1 MNHTRRHMATPPQ
14 VPGSRPYITVVQYN
28 CLADGLSGGDAGF
41 DSLPPDE
48 MAWPKR
54 GFELTRKIIDA
65 DADVVCLQEVDHYH
79 DTFRPALHAQGYDG
93 VYREDEWSPCIK
105 TTDGKLADGVAIFY
119 KREKLEL
126 LGMHVPFTPRDVKVP
141 PIEERRDAGKC
152 LVARLRMRAPIEQR
166 RGPGWRYY
174 TCAKLDFIV
183 ATLHLAS
190 EKNEEGVKRREA
202 QALCA
207 MKEILTFKAM
217 SGAGREDRL
226 SPIVVAGDLNAQPH
240 EPAVEVFKKLGL
252 MSCYARH
259 IRAEPLFTTWKIRTG
274 PYKPG
279 EAKMTIDYIF
289 AQHSA
294 FDVYDVLAMPRSD
307 EIGPKGLP
315 CRGHPSDHLMLKAS
329 LEFIVEP

>member
-1 MNHTRRHMATPPQ
+1 
-14 VPGSRPYITVVQYN
+14 
-28 CLADGLSGGDAGF
+28 
-41 DSLPPDE
+41 
-48 MAWPKR
+48 
-54 GFELTRKIIDA
+54 
-65 DADVVCLQEVDHYH
+65 
-79 DTFRPALHAQGYDG
+79 
-93 VYREDEWSPCIK
+93 
-105 TTDGKLADGVAIFY
+105 VAIFY

-126 LGMHVPFTPRDVKVP
+126 LGMHVPFTPRDVKEP

-152 LVARLRMRAPIEQR
+152 LVARFRLRGPMDAR
-166 RGPGWRYY
+166 RGPGWKDY
-174 TCAKLDFIV
+174 TCAKQDFIV
-183 ATLHLAS
+183 ASLHLAS
-190 EKNEEGVKRREA
+190 AKNEDGVKRRES

-226 SPIVVAGDLNAQPH
+226 APIIVAGDLNAQPH

-259 IRAEPLFTTWKIRTG
+259 IRAEPLFTTWKIRSG

-307 EIGPKGLP
+307 ELGPKGLP
-315 CRGHPSDHLMLKAS
+315 CRGHPSDHLMLKAC
-329 LEFIVEP
+329 LEFVVPVGDP

>member
-1 MNHTRRHMATPPQ
+1 MATPPQ

-41 DSLPPDE
+41 DSLLPDE
-48 MAWPKR
+48 MVAR
-54 GFELTRKIIDA
+54 ADRTDAQIIDA

-93 VYREDEWSPCIK
+93 VTGRTSGRRASRPRTGSWRTASPSSTSARSWSCS
-105 TTDGKLADGVAIFY
+105 
-119 KREKLEL
+119 
-126 LGMHVPFTPRDVKVP
+126 MHVPFTPRDVKVP

-166 RGPGWRYY
+166 RGPGWRDY

-183 ATLHLAS
+183 ASMHLAS

-226 SPIVVAGDLNAQPH
+226 SPIVVAADLNAQPH
-240 EPAVEVFKKLGL
+240 EPAVEAQWFGL

-279 EAKMTIDYIF
+279 EAKMTIDYT
-289 AQHSA
+289 
-294 FDVYDVLAMPRSD
+294 RSTA
-307 EIGPKGLP
+307 PSTCTTCWR
-315 CRGHPSDHLMLKAS
+315 CRGATRRACRAAAPERSPHAQGVARVHRAVGRMSSED
-329 LEFIVEP
+329 